1 MTSFGDSQR
10 KDSSFGGTQA
20 IFRWKGT
27 FLTLDSFPSSEEAEG
42 STSDS
47 PYTPA
52 LSLVPD
58 LIIIITCIGF
68 SASFSGTLR

>member
-20 IFRWKGT
+20 ICRWKGT
-27 FLTLDSFPSSEEAEG
+27 SLTSDSFPSSDEAEG

-52 LSLVPD
+52 LVFGP
-58 LIIIITCIGF
+58 
-68 SASFSGTLR
+68 